1 MGLGGQREVLAA
13 CHSKANKQARLV
25 QRKVCFIS
33 DVAMGERMADI
44 CPKADYPHDKQRM
57 RAFIGRVWRR
67 GSYTQEQQSSLTAIF
82 KLVFKL
88 VFSGL
93 TSIILNV
100 LGAVNLQFQGPFSLI
115 SLWSTLKIVEAHVL
129 GTVWS
134 SYS

>member
-1 MGLGGQREVLAA
+1 MGLGGQWEVLAA

-67 GSYTQEQQSSLTAIF
+67 GSYTQEQQLSLTAI
-82 KLVFKL
+82 FKL